1 MAAVK
6 KTSSTKKK
14 LSSHRTK
21 NSQSG
26 RNGIF
31 IYAAIGVLAAL
42 LIVTAGV
49 FTNQS
54 SGQIRGVRSYPN
66 LDRSHTTL
74 TVAYDPLPP
83 VGGAHDE
90 VLQNCGVY
98 DVPVRNE
105 NAVHSLEHGVIWITY
120 QPDLPENQVQIL
132 QTLTRQSAFRL
143 LSPFPGLTSPIVVSA
158 WGYQLKL
165 KKASDA
171 RLADFI
177 QKYEQSPFGPEPGAT
192 CTGGIG
198 SPSQG

>member
-1 MAAVK
+1 MTSAK
-6 KTSSTKKK
+6 NKSSTKKK
-14 LSSHRTK
+14 PASRYTK
-21 NSQSG
+21 NNRSG
-26 RNGIF
+26 RKGIF
-31 IYAAIGVLAAL
+31 IYAVVGVMAAL

-49 FTNQS
+49 FTAQS
-54 SGQIRGVRSYPN
+54 SGQIRGVRSYSN
-66 LDRSHTTL
+66 LDRNHTTL

-98 DVPVRNE
+98 TAPVRNE
-105 NAVHSLEHGVIWITY
+105 NAVHSLEHGAIWITY

-165 KKASDA
+165 DKADDE
-171 RLADFI
+171 RLVKFI
-177 QKYEQSPFGPEPGAT
+177 QKYEQNPLGPEPGAT
-192 CTGGIG
+192 CTGGTG
-198 SPSQG
+198 SPVQG